1 MTIEVSSTVSAGVAS
16 GASSHPSARSHDSV
30 EAAKE
35 VGSALEAVILD
46 VGHGNCAIL
55 RDGER
60 CMVVDAPKGTTLF
73 DVLEQSEIW
82 EIEHLILS
90 HMDEDHI
97 KGATR
102 LLWDA
107 RFRIGTIWYNPNG
120 MQKSRTFEH
129 LRKQVA
135 ESAAAGRVSARLEIN
150 SVNPKVIAVGRV
162 RADVLHPDFE
172 MASTG
177 PTSYSS
183 RFGKLTANT
192 LSVALRISLDGA
204 NAVLLPADMDRIALD
219 RILSLGVDLSAPVLV
234 FPHHGG
240 RPGDQHLAEFA
251 EMMCAAVSPNVVI
264 FSMERGGRYS
274 NPAPEI
280 VDGVR
285 KAAPRAHIA
294 CTQFSTHCQWR
305 NSTGPG
311 RGVVSSSDRPAAG
324 RQVGSCCAGT
334 LAVIKTDSGVIF
346 DPPLNRHLEF
356 IKLHVA
362 DSLCKQGE
370 VPSQRPSSN

>member
-1 MTIEVSSTVSAGVAS
+1 MTVEGASHVTAGVS
-16 GASSHPSARSHDSV
+16 LTSPSKQAHGLGNGDPTP
-30 EAAKE
+30 
-35 VGSALEAVILD
+35 LEALILD

-55 RDGER
+55 RDGNQ
-60 CMVVDAPKGTTLF
+60 CMVIDAPKGGTLF
-73 DVLEQSEIW
+73 DTLEQAGIW
-82 EIEHLILS
+82 RIEHLILS

-107 RFRIGTIWYNPNG
+107 RFTIGTIWYNPNG

-135 ESAAAGRVSARLEIN
+135 ESAVAGRVNARLEIN
-150 SVNPKVIAVGRV
+150 SINPKRISVGRV
-162 RADVLHPDFE
+162 GVDVVHPDFE

-183 RFGKLTANT
+183 RFGRLTSNT
-192 LSVALRISLDGA
+192 LSVALRVSLDGHH
-204 NAVLLPADMDRIALD
+204 AVLLPADMDRIALD
-219 RILSLGVDLSAPVLV
+219 RILGLGVDLTAPVLV

-240 RPGDQHLAEFA
+240 RPGDRRLGEFA
-251 EMMCAAVSPNVVI
+251 EMMCAAVSPSVVV
-264 FSMERGGRYS
+264 FSMERGGRYL

-280 VDGVR
+280 VSGVR

-294 CTQFSTHCQWR
+294 CTQFSMHCRWR
-305 NSTGPG
+305 DASGPKSSTVGAS
-311 RGVVSSSDRPAAG
+311 VRPAAG
-324 RQVGSCCAGT
+324 QSMGSCCAGT
-334 LAVIKTDSGVIF
+334 LAVVKTDSGIVF

-356 IKLHVA
+356 IQQNVA

-370 VPSQRPSSN
+370 VPLQRPSSN